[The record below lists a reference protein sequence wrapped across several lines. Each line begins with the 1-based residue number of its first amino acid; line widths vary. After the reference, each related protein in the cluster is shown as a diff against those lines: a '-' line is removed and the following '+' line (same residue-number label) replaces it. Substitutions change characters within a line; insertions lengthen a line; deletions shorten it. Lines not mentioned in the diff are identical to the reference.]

1 MDEKSKS
8 PAIGWQLFQS
18 VTTVGAVI
26 FIVTSLLE
34 LADYFVRKDSVLR
47 TRLAKMDFNDG
58 SLSFEAWFSM
68 KKHTMASNWST
79 PVGGSSEQPVLP
91 VEIDSTSDLALPN
104 VSYGYLG
111 HLKRLLLAAFVLS
124 LIVLLSLY
132 YRRQKSVAAT

>member
-1 MDEKSKS
+1 MDENSKS

-26 FIVTSLLE
+26 FIVTSLPE

-68 KKHTMASNWST
+68 KKHTMAII
-79 PVGGSSEQPVLP
+79 G
-91 VEIDSTSDLALPN
+91 A
-104 VSYGYLG
+104 
-111 HLKRLLLAAFVLS
+111 LLLVVLAS
-124 LIVLLSLY
+124 NLY
-132 YRRQKSVAAT
+132 YRLRSTRHPI